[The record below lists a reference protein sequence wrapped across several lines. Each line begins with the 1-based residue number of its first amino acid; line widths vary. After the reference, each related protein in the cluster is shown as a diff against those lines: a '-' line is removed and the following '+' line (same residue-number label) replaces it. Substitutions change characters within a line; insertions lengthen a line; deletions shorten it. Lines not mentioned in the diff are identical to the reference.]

1 MNKTSFENL
10 INLAIKKYEENS
22 INVDNV
28 SYSYDVDCNGN
39 IVNYGSFIFHTSMK
53 YYNSTFKR
61 ISNSMK
67 TIDDIENNIIELKNY
82 FNEQTI
88 QYDFNKVLDLSKNK
102 LEDLKELVKGI
113 SETNAQL
120 KTNYCLYIPYD
131 LLGVLELKK
140 VNKKSITCLDSLNNK
155 VYLTGDVLDKLY
167 IEGETIRV
175 YNI

>member
-1 MNKTSFENL
+1 MNKTNFENL

-28 SYSYDVDCNGN
+28 SYTYDVDYKGD
-39 IVNYGSFIFHTSMK
+39 ITQYSSFTFHTSVK
-53 YYNSTFKR
+53 YCNSTFKR

-67 TIDDIENNIIELKNY
+67 SVEDIENNIDELKNY
-82 FNEQTI
+82 FNEQKI
-88 QYDFNKVLDLSKNK
+88 QYDFNKALELSKNK
-102 LEDLKELVKGI
+102 LEDLKELVKHV
-113 SETNAQL
+113 SEINAHL

-131 LLGVLELKK
+131 LLGVLELKR

-155 VYLTGDVLDKLY
+155 VYLTSDILDKLY
-167 IEGETIRV
+167 IEGDTIRV

>member
-10 INLAIKKYEENS
+10 INLAIKKCEESS
-22 INVDNV
+22 ISVDNV
-28 SYSYDVDCNGN
+28 SYSYDIDYKGDITQYN
-39 IVNYGSFIFHTSMK
+39 SFTFHTSIK
-53 YYNSTFKR
+53 YYNSTFKN

-67 TIDDIENNIIELKNY
+67 NIEDIENNIIELKKY
-82 FNEQTI
+82 FDEQKM

-113 SETNAQL
+113 SETNVQL
-120 KTNYCLYIPYD
+120 KTNYSLYIPYD

-155 VYLTGDVLDKLY
+155 VYLTNDILEKLY
-167 IEGETIRV
+167 IEGDTIRV

>member
-10 INLAIKKYEENS
+10 INLAIKKCEENS
-22 INVDNV
+22 ISVDNV

-39 IVNYGSFIFHTSMK
+39 IVNYGSFTFHTSMK
-53 YYNSTFKR
+53 YYNNTFKR

-155 VYLTGDVLDKLY
+155 VYLTSDILDKLY
-167 IEGETIRV
+167 IEGDTIRV